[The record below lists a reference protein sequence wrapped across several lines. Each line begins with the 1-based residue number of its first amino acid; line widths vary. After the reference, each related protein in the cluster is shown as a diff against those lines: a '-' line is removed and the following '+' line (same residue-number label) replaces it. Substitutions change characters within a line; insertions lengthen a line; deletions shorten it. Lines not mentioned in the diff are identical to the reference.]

1 MPTFTSAGVSPSGRG
16 AASTV
21 GAALSTA
28 INASAIAINIVRC
41 RWICV
46 RGALRGITGVCIE
59 LIICGLLGQ
68 QAESALVVLCKS
80 R

>member
-16 AASTV
+16 AARTV

-28 INASAIAINIVRC
+28 INASAIAINIMRC
-41 RWICV
+41 PWICAP
-46 RGALRGITGVCIE
+46 GALRGITGACIE

-68 QAESALVVLCKS
+68 QAESALVVLCK
-80 R
+80 

>member
-1 MPTFTSAGVSPSGRG
+1 MPTFTSAGVSLSDAG
-16 AASTV
+16 AARTV

-28 INASAIAINIVRC
+28 INASAIAINIMRC
-41 RWICV
+41 PWICAP
-46 RGALRGITGVCIE
+46 GALRGITGACIE

>member
-1 MPTFTSAGVSPSGRG
+1 MR
-16 AASTV
+16 
-21 GAALSTA
+21 STA
-28 INASAIAINIVRC
+28 IKASAMAINIMRC

-68 QAESALVVLCKS
+68 QGESALVVLCK
-80 R
+80 